1 MNPTTMLVTCS
12 GRDRPGMMAALFS
25 ALAAHDVEILDVE
38 QLVIQ
43 GRLIAGVLLAMHG
56 DPASL
61 RHSLSQTARALRME
75 HEVVLVED
83 GLPTGQQDELPL
95 LHVMVLGRPLRPG
108 AIAAVCQRVTDA
120 GGNISSVTQLS
131 RSPGVSL
138 ELTVRADENTLR
150 QSLAMATTM
159 SGLDIAVELAG
170 LAGRSKRLVLLSIDS
185 ALACDDPLDQLAA
198 RAGTL
203 AETRSIVGAV
213 RKGELSPTEALTSR
227 LALLAGLPV
236 GQLDEV
242 TAGLAV
248 TSAARSLLREV
259 KQLGYA
265 VGVVSSAYTGLTRR
279 LAEELELD
287 FADANELEVVDGRL
301 TGRLVGPLM
310 DGPGKARA
318 LRRFATEVGASR
330 SQTVAIGDGPYDV
343 DMLQHAGLGITF
355 NNKTALVEVAAGTA
369 ASPFLESVLH
379 ILGFGHS
386 LYRFT
391 DLETA

>member
-83 GLPTGQQDELPL
+83 GLPAGQADEQPL

-120 GGNISSVTQLS
+120 GGNIQSVTQLS

-138 ELTVRADENTLR
+138 ELTVRADEDTLR
-150 QSLAMATTM
+150 ESLAMATTM

-185 ALACDDPLDQLAA
+185 ALACADPLDQLAE

-203 AETRSIVGAV
+203 AEARSIVGAV
-213 RKGELSPTEALTSR
+213 RKGELSPTQALTSR

-236 GQLDEV
+236 SQLDEV
-242 TAGLAV
+242 TAGLAI

-265 VGVVSSAYTGLTRR
+265 VGVVSSAYTGLTGR

-301 TGRLVGPLM
+301 TGRLTGPLM

-343 DMLQHAGLGITF
+343 DMLQQAGLGITF
-355 NNKTALVEVAAGTA
+355 NNRTALVEVAAGSA
-369 ASPFLESVLH
+369 ESPFLQSVLH